1 MQTTRR
7 LLLTAWGISATHTSL
22 MNPSQWGRWW
32 RALQWD
38 CEFGGTTR
46 GIVKRQPVI
55 PDNKY
60 LLEHRL
66 LQSGSLP
73 VRPKPRLNNVNAWRA
88 ARGNK
93 QNNTAAQFACRA
105 QTRRRHLCSSSASAL
120 ASYCTYAKLGSPGPV
135 PLLKIAAEE
144 RRAAPCSPPEESK
157 LRLQNRPP
165 LIDTPT
171 NSAWPLPLDRSCGG
185 RLLPARIT
193 SHKDKTKPL
202 LSFITHSLQPAWAN
216 YGLGGGGNNSS
227 LRWIC
232 HILCTCLK
240 KNYYFFFFKWQVFS
254 HFHLF
259 TRLFG
264 LL

>member
-7 LLLTAWGISATHTSL
+7 LWLTAWGISATHTSL

-38 CEFGGTTR
+38 CEVGGTTR
-46 GIVKRQPVI
+46 PIVKRQPVI
-55 PDNKY
+55 PNNKY

-73 VRPKPRLNNVNAWRA
+73 ARPKPRLNNVNAWRA

-93 QNNTAAQFACRA
+93 QNTAAQFACRA
-105 QTRRRHLCSSSASAL
+105 QTRRRHLCSSSVSVL
-120 ASYCTYAKLGSPGPV
+120 ASYCTYAKLRLPQAG

-144 RRAAPCSPPEESK
+144 RRAAPCSPPEESQ
-157 LRLQNRPP
+157 LRLQNRPL

-171 NSAWPLPLDRSCGG
+171 NSAWPLRLDRSGGG

-193 SHKDKTKPL
+193 SHKDKTKSL
-202 LSFITHSLQPAWAN
+202 LSFITRSLQPE
-216 YGLGGGGNNSS
+216 
-227 LRWIC
+227 I
-232 HILCTCLK
+232 TCRCFGFVT
-240 KNYYFFFFKWQVFS
+240 FFAPA
-254 HFHLF
+254 
-259 TRLFG
+259 
-264 LL
+264 